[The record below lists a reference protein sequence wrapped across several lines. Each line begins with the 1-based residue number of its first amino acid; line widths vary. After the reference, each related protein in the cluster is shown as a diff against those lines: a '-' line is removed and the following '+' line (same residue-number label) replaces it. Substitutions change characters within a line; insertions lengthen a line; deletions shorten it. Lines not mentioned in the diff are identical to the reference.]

1 MVVPFAHNPLTE
13 EDIAT
18 MVNEAEDFACS
29 EQITDLEE
37 G

>member
-1 MVVPFAHNPLTE
+1 MVTPFPHNPLTE
-13 EDIAT
+13 EDIAA
-18 MVNEAEDFACS
+18 MVNEAEDFARS